1 MQKLNKIRGLALLGY
16 LFLSFSVLAE
26 APNQNNSDSSL
37 NAFDAQI
44 ESVNH
49 ADLAAQV
56 SGRVTNIKVTAGERV
71 KVGQILLTLE
81 STSAQQ
87 QAIASEAQIA
97 AANADLELS
106 QKEYQRQEALFKEDY
121 ISQAALDRAKTK
133 LEAAKAQARATS
145 SLARSARAQSDLYI
159 IKAPFSGVVAEIP
172 VNLGDMAMPGR
183 LLVSLYDPDHLR
195 VSASV
200 PEAAVNKELT
210 VKDLKIE
217 VPSLTNQQHWLNPQF
232 LHIFP
237 TVDSQSHTV
246 LLRINID
253 RNNVDIKP
261 GLFAR
266 VWLPTKLSMPNRV
279 VIPITAIVERGELT
293 GVYVK
298 NEKGEPLLRQVR
310 LGRQWGNEVEVIS
323 GLNSTDGLIDN
334 AQALSF
340 KNGQ

>member
-1 MQKLNKIRGLALLGY
+1 MQKFNKIRGLAFLSC
-16 LFLSFSVLAE
+16 LFLSFSVLADT
-26 APNQNNSDSSL
+26 QNHNNNGTSL
-37 NAFDAQI
+37 NPFDAQI

-49 ADLAAQV
+49 ADIAAQV
-56 SGRVTNIKVTAGERV
+56 SGRVTNIKVTAGEKV

-97 AANADLELS
+97 AANADLELA
-106 QKEYQRQEALFKEDY
+106 QKDYQRQEALFKQDY

-145 SLARSARAQSDLYI
+145 SLAKSARAQSDLYV
-159 IKAPFSGVVAEIP
+159 IKAPFSGVIAEIP
-172 VNLGDMAMPGR
+172 VNLGDMAMPGKI
-183 LLVSLYDPDHLR
+183 LVSLYDPEHLR

-200 PEAAVNKELT
+200 PERAVNKELT
-210 VKDLKIE
+210 VKQLKIE
-217 VPSLTNQQHWLNPQF
+217 VPSLTQQEHWLNPQT
-232 LHIFP
+232 LHLFP

-253 RNNVDIKP
+253 RNTADIKP

-266 VWLPTKLSMPNRV
+266 VWLPTKLSVPNRIV
-279 VIPITAIVERGELT
+279 VPLTAIVERGELT

-323 GLNSTDGLIDN
+323 GLSSTDGLIEN
-334 AQALSF
+334 AQSLSF